1 MSRYIIKLTDKRDL
15 KDYYLEWSTIV
26 DAPVTYGMTLDG
38 FKIYYQG
45 EYGISGMR
53 DLPER
58 LKRVEEKGTS
68 AFSPFDSV
76 EDTLSAYDL
85 NRDKVG
91 DQKEYI
97 LENFCRNWNP

>member
-26 DAPVTYGMTLDG
+26 DAPVTYGMYLEG
-38 FKIYYQG
+38 FKAYYQQ
-45 EYGISGMR
+45 EYGRSGMR
-53 DLPER
+53 ELPER

-68 AFSPFDSV
+68 AYPPFDSV
-76 EDTLSAYDL
+76 DETLSTYDL

-91 DQKEYI
+91 DQREYI